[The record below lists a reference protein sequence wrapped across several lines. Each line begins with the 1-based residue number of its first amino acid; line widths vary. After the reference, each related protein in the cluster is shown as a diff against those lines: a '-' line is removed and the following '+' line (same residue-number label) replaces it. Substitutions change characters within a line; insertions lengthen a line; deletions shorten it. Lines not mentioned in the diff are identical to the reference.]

1 MTISIRKPAA
11 EDAEKIQGL
20 AKECGKHFSIKHFL
34 RELQEEEKSLIIAE
48 SEKSEAHGKIVA
60 FGLAEVMRG
69 KDFTFESPKYELIQ
83 TSFFSIEDYAQEA
96 EKRFVGYWLAEAKK
110 RKINQFFVELIDEEE
125 KE

>member
-11 EDAEKIQGL
+11 EDAEKIQEL

-34 RELQEEEKSLIIAE
+34 CELQEEEKSLIIAE
-48 SEKSEAHGKIVA
+48 SKNSEAHGKIVA

-83 TSFFSIEDYAQEA
+83 TKFFSIEDYAQEA
-96 EKRFVGYWLAEAKK
+96 EKRFVGYWLTEAKK